1 MDFPKLLFGVIL
13 MTDTEISITSRA
25 SGVGR
30 SWFSGY
36 VGHKPIRIS
45 SRLEPFPIAKLAEI
59 DGHSEVHSIVHPGA
73 SHLPTPNQRHQPED
87 HFHQFPADM
96 RGWLYRNSH
105 LYRLR
110 DPSMKLF
117 VPQCGQFDAD

>member
-13 MTDTEISITSRA
+13 ATDTEVSIASRA

-36 VGHKPIRIS
+36 VGHKPIHIS
-45 SRLEPFPIAKLAEI
+45 ACLESFPIAKFAEI
-59 DGHSEVHSIVHPGA
+59 DWHSEVYSVVHPCA
-73 SHLPTPNQRHQPED
+73 VHLPTPNQRHQLEN

-105 LYRLR
+105 LNV
-110 DPSMKLF
+110 SAIH
-117 VPQCGQFDAD
+117 Q